1 MAPGVTPL
9 FTLFYIEHP
18 ERALDVPVN
27 ATATPK
33 TYIVPPPLPPAS
45 PLPDTLDNAATYAE
59 AVFWEVVELFR
70 NQSGTADGKQT
81 VGLDITSFWSSG
93 DQIDNSDGEEDW

>member
-1 MAPGVTPL
+1 
-9 FTLFYIEHP
+9 LFYIEHP
-18 ERALDVPVN
+18 ERAPDVPVN
-27 ATATPK
+27 AAATPK

-70 NQSGTADGKQT
+70 NQGGTAEDGKQT
-81 VGLDITSFWSSG
+81 VGLDIRSFWSPV
-93 DQIDNSDGEEDW
+93 DQIDNSDEEDW